1 MTTKEIICVN
11 CGKSHLIDLGE
22 YNYQVRRGRKN
33 FFCSNV
39 CSGQYNNARNKK
51 PVIQKACEYCGNTF
65 DCHTPYTKRF
75 CSRSCASAGS
85 ITEKRLEGNR
95 KGGLNCKEGHDA
107 YAIQKLLRVREQWR
121 YSELST
127 LLESFNIEH
136 EFEYVVDGKYIF
148 DLYLPSINLL
158 VEFDEDYHNSPKQQ
172 DVDKIKAECA
182 SSNGYQVK
190 RISVESGSIIPGS
203 ILGSTLSEY
212 YELTLLN

>member
-95 KGGLNCKEGHDA
+95 KGGLNCKEGHNA
-107 YAIQKLLRVREQWR
+107 YAIQKLLKVREAWR
-121 YSELST
+121 YKELSA
-127 LLESFNIEH
+127 LLDSFNIEH
-136 EFEYVVDGKYIF
+136 EFEYVVGNKYIF

-158 VEFDEDYHNSPKQQ
+158 VEFDEDYHTGKQLSA
-172 DVDKIKAECA
+172 DADKNEYALAE
-182 SSNGYQVK
+182 GYL
-190 RISVESGSIIPGS
+190 VEHVRVETGQLIPGS
-203 ILGSTLSEY
+203 ILGTTLSKY
-212 YELTLLN
+212 YKLTSLN

>member
-1 MTTKEIICVN
+1 MSTKEIICVN

-51 PVIQKACEYCGNTF
+51 PIIQKACEHCGNTF
-65 DCHTPYTKRF
+65 DCATPYTKRF

-107 YAIQKLLRVREQWR
+107 YSIQKLLRAREAWR
-121 YSELST
+121 YTQLT
-127 LLESFNIEH
+127 ALLESFNIDH
-136 EFEYVVDGKYIF
+136 EFEYVVGNKYIF
-148 DLYLPSINLL
+148 DLYLPSVNLL
-158 VEFDEDYHNSPKQQ
+158 IEFDEDYHSGKQLESDAVKSQ
-172 DVDKIKAECA
+172 FAVA
-182 SSNGYQVK
+182 NGYTVD
-190 RISVESGSIIPGS
+190 RIRVNTGEVIPGH
-203 ILGSTLSEY
+203 ILGSTLSKY
-212 YELTLLN
+212 FKVTSLHQ